1 MCGLTAVLNSES
13 VRVHG
18 LDGFIT
24 DATVTTQ
31 LRGMDST
38 GMYQV
43 DGNLELNS
51 YKKAVDGTTFISLPR
66 AEEMLNDADMSYV
79 TVVHNRKA
87 TTGRVNDKNAHPFV
101 HENDEGEDD
110 FALVHN
116 GTISQWDQSKFSTDT
131 QALASRINE
140 KGPEGLDEL
149 RGAWSVIWTDMST
162 QMTYMATNGERPL
175 HYAFVKGKSVVLIS
189 SEAGMLSWL
198 AERNKLDLEDDAIY
212 EAETHQTYAFP
223 LHDVREFTKT
233 PIKQVTPYQT
243 QTYNYNQASYAD
255 SRRTSIINQVKE
267 LEKQA
272 LAGTLTDTSS
282 LLGSVT
288 VITQPAEKS
297 LTGVSK
303 EEKDL
308 LYSWTNEHEFVAQA
322 TPIYKDSNNNVVYL
336 DCVPDGNP
344 YSHTT
349 ANDAML
355 VRCTSASQAANIM
368 RYHTLEMTIVGI
380 DEQGYYV
387 ALPPTPGQ
395 LSRGVLSTVHNRQQ
409 RQMAY

>member
-198 AERNKLDLEDDAIY
+198 AERNKLELQDNAIY

-243 QTYNYNQASYAD
+243 QT
-255 SRRTSIINQVKE
+255 
-267 LEKQA
+267 
-272 LAGTLTDTSS
+272 
-282 LLGSVT
+282 
-288 VITQPAEKS
+288 
-297 LTGVSK
+297 
-303 EEKDL
+303 
-308 LYSWTNEHEFVAQA
+308 
-322 TPIYKDSNNNVVYL
+322 
-336 DCVPDGNP
+336 
-344 YSHTT
+344 
-349 ANDAML
+349 
-355 VRCTSASQAANIM
+355 
-368 RYHTLEMTIVGI
+368 
-380 DEQGYYV
+380 
-387 ALPPTPGQ
+387 
-395 LSRGVLSTVHNRQQ
+395 
-409 RQMAY
+409 